1 MSLEKQLNS
10 DLQRVPKSGCA
21 PNNLSMY
28 CDYNDAFTDYDQVRQ
43 PHGLRKLSQIF
54 NRSNVPI
61 QKQIVLEGGF
71 GTGAYLGIFSHKV
84 QEIYGVEGSDEGYR
98 QTQQKIGTAK
108 NIHLRR
114 GTILQLPFSD
124 NFFHAYMVNQVLH
137 HLDSGPPFPQLD
149 TFLSEAHRVLM
160 PGGQVTINTCS
171 QEQLNPD
178 QGVYWHFKY
187 IPGAACSMQMHY
199 ISIEELVGRLESA
212 GFRGINLTIPSEK
225 IFQQRYYEDPLIALE
240 PDFRKG
246 DSTYSFLSPEE
257 IGESKVRLRTAIDD
271 GSVYKEME
279 RTAACAAEIGEAV
292 IISARKGS

>member
-1 MSLEKQLNS
+1 LSL
-10 DLQRVPKSGCA
+10 
-21 PNNLSMY
+21 Y
-28 CDYNDAFTDYDQVRQ
+28 CDYNDAFTVYDQIRQ
-43 PHGLRKLSQIF
+43 PHGLKKLLQIF
-54 NRSNVPI
+54 NRSVVPI
-61 QKQIVLEGGF
+61 QKQRVLEGGF

-98 QTQQKIGTAK
+98 QTKQKIGTAN

-149 TFLSEAHRVLM
+149 TFLNEAYRVLM

-178 QGVYWHFKY
+178 QGVYWHYKY
-187 IPGAACSMQMHY
+187 ISSAACSMQKHY
-199 ISIEELVGRLESA
+199 ISIEELLGRLESA
-212 GFRGINLTIPSEK
+212 GFSGINLTIPSENL
-225 IFQQRYYEDPLIALE
+225 FQQRYYEDPLIALE

-246 DSTYSFLSPEE
+246 DSAYSFLSPEE
-257 IGESKVRLRTAIDD
+257 IDESKVRLQTAIDD

-279 RTAACAAEIGEAV
+279 RTAACAAEVGEAV